1 VLLVNG
7 LVAGS
12 VWDERWRYWFLEV
25 LVAVLGVLGL
35 VFALPA
41 LRRLEQGRPLLVAA
55 AFLALALVPRLA
67 GGAAVPH
74 HYYRPATIAWI
85 VVLGWLIERAK
96 GRMAKL
102 AVTGTVVVTVWGY
115 FGDPSRELV
124 VIAGLLALLW
134 VPWVAVP
141 RALNRVLGLLA
152 GTSMY
157 IYLTHPQVYPAVRD
171 ATSPQLAFVASLAVG
186 VAVGIAAQR
195 LLGRAEARLGRSA
208 VHRRRAV
215 PSAQSVEVV
224 RV

>member
-1 VLLVNG
+1 MALLVP
-7 LVAGS
+7 
-12 VWDERWRYWFLEV
+12 RV

-35 VFALPA
+35 LFALPA

-67 GGAAVPH
+67 GGAVPH

-85 VVLGWLIERAK
+85 FVLGWLIERAK
-96 GRMAKL
+96 GWMAKL

-186 VAVGIAAQR
+186 VAVG
-195 LLGRAEARLGRSA
+195 
-208 VHRRRAV
+208 RRAV
-215 PSAQSVEVV
+215 PSAPSVEVV
-224 RV
+224 QV